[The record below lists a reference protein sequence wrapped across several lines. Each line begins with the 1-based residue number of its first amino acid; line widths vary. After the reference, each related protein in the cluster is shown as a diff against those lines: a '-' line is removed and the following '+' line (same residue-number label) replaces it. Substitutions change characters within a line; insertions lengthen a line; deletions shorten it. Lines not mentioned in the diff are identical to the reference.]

1 MNLCLNPSILY
12 MRRIT
17 ILITFLLSTLLFS
30 AQAQYT
36 MVNND
41 VDANFKLAKEYY
53 LKEQYS
59 LAYPIF
65 KNLYSNGVSKSNY
78 STTVNLETKFYYIV
92 CGLHLNDATALP
104 KASEFIALEHNEPR
118 IQMMSFELGEYL
130 YRQGNYTDAL
140 TYYTKAGIDNL
151 SNSDV
156 AAMKFHK
163 AYALFTLKQFKEAK
177 PLFNAIR
184 QIPSDPNYID
194 ANYYYGFISF
204 YDKNYS
210 DALAAFTVA
219 ESNTTYVN
227 VVPFYIAEIYY
238 FNNQRDKAITYS
250 EAAINKGGQFYEL
263 QLKQLVGH
271 LYFDKRQFAK
281 AQPYLEAYVNKTEKV
296 SREDL
301 YELSYCYYEAGTWKK
316 SIEGFKQLGGREDS
330 LAQNSMYLL
339 ADAYLKTD
347 QKINARNAFLFCA
360 SNNSNPTQKEISSFS
375 YAKLSYEL
383 GYTDIALKDLQQYL
397 KEYPDSKNTQEARE
411 LLVAVLSNTSNF
423 KEALALFE
431 SLPAQ
436 SENVK
441 KIYPRI
447 LYGRAIELIND
458 QQIEK
463 ADALFNRIL
472 TVPYNNEQLPL
483 TNFWKGE
490 IAYRIGNLDDAIG
503 YLTTYLKAPRTNGEV
518 SITNARYNLGYCFLK
533 RGDYNVALN
542 YFQQVAGYNAATSS
556 PIEQDAYIRT
566 GDCYFMTKQYKQASK
581 VYEDALNQNWKT
593 ADYAL
598 FQKAVIGGASNK
610 NAEKIALMQQ
620 LIQRY
625 PNSSLLADASLEV
638 ANSYLADEKFNE
650 ALAPLKTVLKDAK
663 ATALWPTAYLKTGVA
678 YFNTNKNDEALSNFT
693 TLVKQ
698 YPNAPESDEAIEY
711 IRNIFIENQ
720 KPGEFVT
727 FMQSNGKNITAN
739 EADSLTYRS
748 AYLRYEAKDFPSAKI
763 GFIDYLARYPEGR
776 NTIESNYFLAEINI
790 TNKDF
795 NAALPFYNAV
805 AAKAPNKYAERASL
819 QSARIY
825 YFDLKDYTKAQTYF
839 AQLKTLAT
847 QQENRIE
854 AMRGLLRCQYR
865 LQQFKEAV
873 ANAQDVLQEKGAATD
888 DKMMANLIVAK
899 SAQANNQLDQAANAY
914 KAVVALGKS
923 EYSAEA
929 QYRLAEIL
937 FLQAK
942 YSEAEKAAFDVIK
955 KVGSYEYWV
964 TKSYLLLGDI
974 YFKTNDLFNA
984 EATFKSVSENANVA
998 ELKDEANNKLAQVI
1012 AEKDKTNK
1020 VANPQ

>member
-1 MNLCLNPSILY
+1 MLKIK
-12 MRRIT
+12 
-17 ILITFLLSTLLFS
+17 ILIVFLLSTLLFS

-59 LAYPIF
+59 LAFPIF
-65 KNLYSNGVSKSNY
+65 KNLYNNGIDKSNY
-78 STTVNLETKFYYIV
+78 NVAVNLEAKFYYIT
-92 CGLHLNDATALP
+92 CGLRLNDASAAP
-104 KASEFIALEHNEPR
+104 KATEFIALEHHEPR
-118 IQMMSFELGEYL
+118 TQIMSFELGEYL
-130 YRQGNYTDAL
+130 YRKGNYVDEL
-140 TYYTKAGIDNL
+140 TYYAKAGIDNL

-163 AYALFTLKQFKEAK
+163 AYALFTLKQFKDAK
-177 PLFNAIR
+177 PLFNTIK
-184 QIPSDPNYID
+184 QIPTDPNYID

-204 YDKNYS
+204 YDKNYEE
-210 DALAAFTVA
+210 ALAAFTIA
-219 ESNTTYVN
+219 ESNATYIN

-238 FNNQRDKAITYS
+238 FNNQRDKAISYS

-281 AQPYLEAYVNKTEKV
+281 AQPYLEAYVNLTEKV

-339 ADAYLKTD
+339 ADAYLKTG
-347 QKINARNAFLFCA
+347 QKVNARNAFLFCA
-360 SNNSNPTQKEISSFS
+360 SNNSNATQKEISSFS

-397 KEYPDSKNTQEARE
+397 KDYSDSKNTQEARE

-423 KEALALFE
+423 KEALTLFE
-431 SLPAQ
+431 SLPTQ
-436 SENVK
+436 SENAK

-472 TVPYNNEQLPL
+472 TVPYNNTQLPL

-490 IAYRIGNLDDAIG
+490 IAYRTGNLEEAIG
-503 YLTTYLKAPRTNGEV
+503 YLTAYLKNPQTNGEV
-518 SITNARYNLGYCFLK
+518 NITNARYNLGYCFLK

-542 YFQQVAGYNAATSS
+542 YFQQVAGYTAATSS
-556 PIEQDAYIRT
+556 PIEQDAYIHT
-566 GDCYFMTKQYKQASK
+566 GDCYFMNKQYKQASK
-581 VYEDALNQNWKT
+581 VYEDALSQNWKT

-598 FQKAVIGGASNK
+598 FQKAVIAGASNK

-625 PNSSLLADASLEV
+625 PTSNLVADASLEV

-650 ALAPLKTVLKDAK
+650 ALAPLQMVLKDAK

-678 YFNTNKNDEALSNFT
+678 YFNVNKNDEALSNFT

-720 KPGEFVT
+720 KPGEFVN

-748 AYLRYEAKDFPSAKI
+748 AYLRYEAKDFSSAKI

-776 NTIESNYFLAEINI
+776 NAIESNYFLAEINI

-825 YFDLKDYTKAQTYF
+825 YFDLKDYTNAQTYF

-865 LQQFKEAV
+865 SQQFKEAV
-873 ANAQDVLQEKGAATD
+873 GNAQDILLEKGAATD

-899 SAQANNQLDQAANAY
+899 NAQANNQLDQAASAY

-923 EYSAEA
+923 EYSADA

-984 EATFKSVSENANVA
+984 EATFKSVSENTTVA
-998 ELKDEANNKLAQVI
+998 ELKDEAASKLALVI

>member
-1 MNLCLNPSILY
+1 MHKIKILV
-12 MRRIT
+12 T
-17 ILITFLLSTLLFS
+17 LLLSTLLIT
-30 AQAQYT
+30 ANGQYT

-41 VDANFKLAKEYY
+41 VDANYKLAKDYF

-65 KNLYSNGVSKSNY
+65 KNLYSNGVGKSNY
-78 STTVNLETKFYYIV
+78 SVTVNLEANYYYIV
-92 CGLHLNDATALP
+92 CGLKLNDASAAP
-104 KASEFIALEHNEPR
+104 KAMEFVALEHHEPR
-118 IQMMSFELGEYL
+118 TQMMSFELGEYL
-130 YRQGNYTDAL
+130 YRQGNYVDAL

-151 SNSDV
+151 SNNQV
-156 AAMKFHK
+156 AEMKFHK
-163 AYALFTLKQFKEAK
+163 AYALFTLKQFKDAK

-184 QIPSDPNYID
+184 QIPSDQNYID

-204 YDKNYS
+204 YDKNY
-210 DALAAFTVA
+210 DEALTAFTVT
-219 ESNTTYVN
+219 ESNVSYVN

-238 FNNQRDKAITYS
+238 FNNQRDKALNYS
-250 EAAINKGGQFYEL
+250 EAAIKKGGQFYEL

-347 QKINARNAFLFCA
+347 QKVNARNAFLFCA
-360 SNNSNPTQKEISSFS
+360 SSNSNPTQKEISSFS

-397 KEYPDSKNTQEARE
+397 KDYPDSKNTQEAKE

-431 SLPAQ
+431 SLPTQ
-436 SENVK
+436 SENAK

-472 TVPYNNEQLPL
+472 TVPYNNTQLPF

-490 IAYRIGNLDDAIG
+490 IAYRTGNLEDAIG
-503 YLTTYLKAPRTNGEV
+503 YLTAYLRTPQTNGEV
-518 SITNARYNLGYCFLK
+518 SITNARYNLGYCLLK
-533 RGDYNVALN
+533 RGDYTAALN
-542 YFQQVAGYNAATSS
+542 YFQQVAGYSTSS
-556 PIEQDAYIRT
+556 SSSTIEQDAYVRT
-566 GDCYFMTKQYKQASK
+566 GDCYFMNKQYKQATK
-581 VYEDALNQNWKT
+581 VYEDAFTQNWKT

-598 FQKAVIGGASNK
+598 FQKAVIAGASNK
-610 NAEKIALMQQ
+610 STEKLGLMQQ

-625 PNSSLLADASLEV
+625 PNSNLLADANLEV
-638 ANSYLADEKFNE
+638 ANTYLADEKFSE
-650 ALAPLKTVLKDAK
+650 ALPSLQMVLKDAK

-678 YFNTNKNDEALSNFT
+678 YFNTNKNDEALGSFT
-693 TLVKQ
+693 QLVKQ

-720 KPGEFVT
+720 KPGEFVN
-727 FMQSNGKNITAN
+727 FMQSNGKNITIN

-748 AYLRYEAKDFPSAKI
+748 AMLRYEAKDFSSAKI
-763 GFIDYLARYPEGR
+763 GFTDYLTRYPNGKYA
-776 NTIESNYFLAEINI
+776 IETNYFLAEISI
-790 TNKDF
+790 SNKDF

-805 AAKAPNKYAERASL
+805 AAKAPNKYAERATL

-825 YFDLKDYTKAQTYF
+825 YFDLKDYTNAQIYF
-839 AQLKTLAT
+839 AQLKTIST

-865 LQQFKEAV
+865 AQQFKEAV
-873 ANAQDVLQEKGAATD
+873 ANAQEILLEKGAATD

-899 SAQANNQLDQAANAY
+899 SAQADNQPEQATNAY

-937 FLQAK
+937 FSQGK
-942 YSEAEKAAFDVIK
+942 YPDAEKAGFDVIK
-955 KVGSYEYWV
+955 KLGSYEYWV

-984 EATFKSVSENANVA
+984 EATYKSVSENTNVA
-998 ELKDEANNKLAQVI
+998 ELKDDASRKLALVI
-1012 AEKDKTNK
+1012 EEKNKTNK